1 MYAVGDYVVH
11 PGQGVCQV
19 SAVAQGSDG
28 WYTLVPI
35 SSKHSIQITFP
46 RTQEGR
52 LRTVMSFDEA
62 EELIDKYPLISL
74 DTFHVHNSSLEESHF
89 KRVIREGSCEDA
101 VSIAKTF
108 RSRIHNA
115 RAQNKRPPVSH
126 ERIFKMASTRSL
138 YELAVALHTSTDKVK
153 SEFSSRFGIVYCEA

>member
-35 SSKHSIQITFP
+35 SSKHPIQITFP

-74 DTFHVHNSSLEESHF
+74 DTFHVHNSSLEESHLALPRRF
-89 KRVIREGSCEDA
+89 AAAYTTPVRKTSGRPFLMNVFLRWPALVLCMSWQSLCIR
-101 VSIAKTF
+101 
-108 RSRIHNA
+108 RL
-115 RAQNKRPPVSH
+115 
-126 ERIFKMASTRSL
+126 TR
-138 YELAVALHTSTDKVK
+138 
-153 SEFSSRFGIVYCEA
+153 